1 MKGSSDKRTKKVIGL
16 AWYTPEEWAALHRVR
31 ADKGSLHASHA
42 AWEADATRQLH
53 DLREQGFHVV
63 PVPIKV
69 AELVAWCKTHN
80 RRIDGGACSE
90 FTSRKAQGGEV
101 TPDGESVPMK
111 ATRIPRRAESHPLLT
126 QLEALHAQTHK
137 RSAPPLYPYDEQ
149 NALVRLPGPIVEEVR
164 QMVQAGDIPGAVK
177 RVDELIGA
185 GLRVA
190 KDYVDGLRSSR

>member
-1 MKGSSDKRTKKVIGL
+1 MKETATSGRRKSLVLPGTPRRSGQLCIG
-16 AWYTPEEWAALHRVR
+16 VC
-31 ADKGSLHASHA
+31 ADRGSLHASHA
-42 AWEADATRQLH
+42 AWEADATKQLH

-111 ATRIPRRAESHPLLT
+111 ATRIPRHTESHPLLT
-126 QLEALHAQTHK
+126 QLEALYARHAQAFG
-137 RSAPPLYPYDEQ
+137 SP
-149 NALVRLPGPIVEEVR
+149 ALPV
-164 QMVQAGDIPGAVK
+164 
-177 RVDELIGA
+177 
-185 GLRVA
+185 
-190 KDYVDGLRSSR
+190 